1 MDQPPVLYDPDKVDQ
16 LEITSFLSEVVAY
29 SRNRVMERKIQ
40 VPLSGLN
47 ALTTIQHRPI
57 PVANA
62 LRQSGGPSLIATVKC
77 QRISGEPVMDSDD
90 YHPVELART
99 YADVG
104 AKAISVTTDPKYY
117 RGDLHH
123 LMLIAGEIDLP
134 VIRQDFIFE
143 EYQVIEAR
151 AAGADGITLIASMLG
166 QQRLRNLLS
175 LTQRLRM
182 SALVIV
188 QNEEELARA
197 LDLDPRLIGI
207 NNRDWSTFEIDLSR
221 TEKLAPKIPDHI
233 VVVSV
238 GGISSSEALL
248 RVAEA
253 GVDAVQVGF
262 HLLISKNPLATVQEL
277 FSLVDND
284 PTDPWKILE

>member
-29 SRNRVMERKIQ
+29 SRKRVVERKSQ

-57 PVANA
+57 PIANA
-62 LRQSGGPSLIATVKC
+62 LRQSGGPSLIATVKS
-77 QRISGEPVMDSDD
+77 QQINGEPVMESDD
-90 YHPVELART
+90 FHPVELART
-99 YADVG
+99 FVEIG
-104 AKAISVTTDPKYY
+104 AKAVSVTTDPKYY
-117 RGDLHH
+117 RGNLHH

-134 VIRQDFIFE
+134 VLRQDFIFE

-182 SALVIV
+182 SALVV
-188 QNEEELARA
+188 VHNEEELARA
-197 LDLDPRLIGI
+197 VELDPRLIGI
-207 NNRDWSTFEIDLSR
+207 NNRDWSTFEIDVTR
-221 TEKLAPKIPDHI
+221 TERLAPKIPDHI

-238 GGISSSEALL
+238 GGISSPEILR
-248 RVAEA
+248 RVADV
-253 GVDAVQVGF
+253 GVDAVQVGS
-262 HLLISKNPLATVQEL
+262 HLLTSDDPLATIQEL